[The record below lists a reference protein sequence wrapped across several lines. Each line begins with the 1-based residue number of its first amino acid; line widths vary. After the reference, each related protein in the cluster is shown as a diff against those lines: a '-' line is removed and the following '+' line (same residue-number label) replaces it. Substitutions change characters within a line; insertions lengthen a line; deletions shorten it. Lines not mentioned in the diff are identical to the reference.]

1 MAHQTMVQKIF
12 ERHVQDEPF
21 PGLYALKVDYVLCH
35 EITTPPAINDLR
47 DRGLDKVFNPERI
60 KATVDHVAPPKDA
73 DTALQ
78 YRILKEWCKQHGITF
93 YDLGRHGICHA
104 LFPEKGYVRPGEVII
119 CGDSHTCTMGAF
131 GTFAVGV
138 GTTYLETGILTGVTF
153 FRVPETVKF
162 ELTGR
167 LPKGV
172 YPKDII
178 LHLISQYGVSYMTN
192 RVAEFAGEG
201 AKTIDM
207 EGRMTICNMMAE
219 FGGTTGLFYPD
230 EQTLQYLKYRDLG
243 MDKYNP
249 DAVAYRKE
257 LEARSDREI
266 LEEWRQL
273 WPDPDAPYK
282 AVHAL
287 DLSTL
292 EPVVTALA
300 DHPKDDKPSLGK
312 SVTQQLG
319 GKINLVFIGS
329 CTNGR
334 ISDMRVVAEILK
346 GRRVHPDVPLVIVPA
361 TTEVSRLCMTEGLTE
376 IFMEAGALVDTPSC
390 SMCLGMKS
398 VVPQGHVCASSS
410 NRNFPGR
417 MGRGARAQLM
427 SPATAAASAVRGAI
441 ADPREFL
448 N

>member
-1 MAHQTMVQKIF
+1 I
-12 ERHVQDEPF
+12 
-21 PGLYALKVDYVLCH
+21 
-35 EITTPPAINDLR
+35 
-47 DRGLDKVFNPERI
+47 
-60 KATVDHVAPPKDA
+60 
-73 DTALQ
+73 
-78 YRILKEWCKQHGITF
+78 
-93 YDLGRHGICHA
+93 
-104 LFPEKGYVRPGEVII
+104 
-119 CGDSHTCTMGAF
+119 
-131 GTFAVGV
+131 
-138 GTTYLETGILTGVTF
+138 TF

-162 ELTGR
+162 ELTGH

-178 LHLISQYGVSYMTN
+178 LYLISQYGVSYMTN
-192 RVAEFAGEG
+192 CVAEFAGEG

-219 FGGTTGLFYPD
+219 FGGTTGMFYPD
-230 EQTLQYLKYRDLG
+230 EQTLQYLKYRNLG
-243 MDKYNP
+243 IDKNSP
-249 DAVAYRKE
+249 DAVAYRKS
-257 LEARSDREI
+257 LEVRSDEEI
-266 LEEWRQL
+266 LTEWRQL
-273 WPDPDAPYK
+273 WPDPDAHYK
-282 AVHAL
+282 AAHQL

-300 DHPKDDKPSLGK
+300 DHPKDDKPSLGQWV
-312 SVTQQLG
+312 SRLAG
-319 GKINLVFIGS
+319 GKIHEVFIGS

-334 ISDMRVVAEILK
+334 ISDLRVVAEILK
-346 GRRVHPDVPLVIVPA
+346 GRTVHPEVPLVIVPA

-398 VVPQGHVCASSS
+398 VVPAGHVCASSS

-427 SPATAAASAVRGAI
+427 SPATAAASAVKGVI